1 MQVGQRLK
9 VCRSRHRFVP
19 YCLWSFAF
27 LAAIPQGRAQFQV
40 SKPPPYTEPVARQK
54 IKELLGKIDP
64 ANRPQ
69 TIDTLS
75 GLLVWYRDIVDD
87 ELIAAWQRGDGRP
100 ELAALMKP
108 LADARLA
115 ASVIEFSWRQ
125 QRPATFTFA
134 FAPMF
139 ADLMARSPDSAN
151 PFLDDLNSNAV
162 PALSQPETDAVCRI
176 LLDLPDIRTWRK
188 SALRILPRYRSTT
201 EFLLSQDLRGD
212 NQEKRNL
219 AQVWLNDLRFDGPAP
234 ATSQA
239 RRAMQRSPQP
249 APAARTEGNS
259 GGGPM
264 WPPGA
269 TDVSVRTTTTPS
281 STVTVRSAV
290 VPRESLPV
298 ARVPSEPPP
307 YDGPRSGTF
316 ECTGGP
322 IAQNAEYVFRNVP
335 PVKMQ
340 LEYDTKTWDA
350 RLMPAEGQT
359 QRLILKNKSSGPQKR
374 CTVHWTVIP

>member
-1 MQVGQRLK
+1 MHVRQRLK
-9 VCRSRHRFVP
+9 VSGSRRFSAS
-19 YCLWSFAF
+19 LSAWTFAF
-27 LAAIPQGRAQFQV
+27 LAAIAPARAQFQV
-40 SKPPPYTEPVARQK
+40 SKPPPYTEPIARQK

-64 ANRPQ
+64 ASRQQ

-100 ELAALMKP
+100 DLAALMKP

-125 QRPATFTFA
+125 QRPATFTIA

-139 ADLMARSPDSAN
+139 VDLMARSPDSAN
-151 PFLDDLNSNAV
+151 PFMDDLNSNPS

-234 ATSQA
+234 TSQT
-239 RRAMQRSPQP
+239 RRTMQRSPQP
-249 APAARTEGNS
+249 APATRTDGNP

-264 WPPGA
+264 WPPPGA
-269 TDVSVRTTTTPS
+269 VDAS
-281 STVTVRSAV
+281 STRNTTGV
-290 VPRESLPV
+290 VPPREALAA

-335 PVKMQ
+335 LVKMQ

-350 RLMPAEGQT
+350 RLSPADGQT

-374 CTVHWTVIP
+374 CIVHWTVIP